1 MGAIIYDD
9 VNLNDIEND
18 NVTDQEVI
26 DFNKKKNDFEK
37 QSADKKAEELEL
49 IRCAQS
55 GDSNA
60 MEELTRRYHSF
71 IQKRAFL
78 FAQKTNINLYHDL
91 EQEGWLAFRN
101 AVLHYN
107 SNAGSL
113 AAYANASIYKQFY
126 NFYDRESNNVR
137 HPNTLRGKSEKLYEN
152 KKDNDQ
158 ILESYSSGDK
168 DTAENTI
175 IRKIL
180 FNTIIDI
187 MENLSEME
195 QFVFIERVNG
205 MSKRNISR
213 RTNLS
218 LFKINKILNRASGYI
233 QAELRR
239 RGITYQDFVP
249 YVA

>member
-1 MGAIIYDD
+1 MYYII
-9 VNLNDIEND
+9 
-18 NVTDQEVI
+18 I
-26 DFNKKKNDFEK
+26 DR
-37 QSADKKAEELEL
+37 L
-49 IRCAQS
+49 
-55 GDSNA
+55 
-60 MEELTRRYHSF
+60 
-71 IQKRAFL
+71 
-78 FAQKTNINLYHDL
+78 
-91 EQEGWLAFRN
+91 
-101 AVLHYN
+101 
-107 SNAGSL
+107 
-113 AAYANASIYKQFY
+113 
-126 NFYDRESNNVR
+126 
-137 HPNTLRGKSEKLYEN
+137 N